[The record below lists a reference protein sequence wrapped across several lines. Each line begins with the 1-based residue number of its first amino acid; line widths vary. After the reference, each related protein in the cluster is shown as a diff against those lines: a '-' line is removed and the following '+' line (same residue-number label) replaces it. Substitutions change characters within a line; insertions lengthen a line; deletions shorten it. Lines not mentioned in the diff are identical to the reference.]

1 MPQRVVVTADG
12 VVLHQGGDV
21 EGAILL
27 VREAAAAPPPGR
39 LVPNLQAHEVQDVQ
53 RVVHA
58 DALQICVYQLESHQ
72 LGDRSRAAQ
81 LGQRR

>member
-1 MPQRVVVTADG
+1 MPQRVIVPADG

-21 EGAILL
+21 EGAVLL

-39 LVPNLQAHEVQDVQ
+39 LVPNLQVPEVQDVQ
-53 RVVHA
+53 RVDHA
-58 DALQICVYQLESHQ
+58 DALQVCVYQIESHQ
-72 LGDRSRAAQ
+72 LRGRSRAAQ